1 VSESTY
7 DYIVVGLG
15 SAGAVLAA
23 KLSDEGYR
31 VLAVD
36 AGGSDIQPQVLLPAG
51 MMKMPKKNYWM
62 YQTEPDLTRNGRRD
76 IWASGKVLGG
86 GSAVNAMLWVRGH
99 RDDFDEWAKLG
110 ADGWDYEA
118 LLPLMR
124 EIETSP
130 DFHGPMRGTNGPQYV
145 SRVRLDHAVAA
156 KFVAGAQQTGY
167 PYNEDYNS
175 DESLGVAW
183 SQLSQRNGLRQ
194 TSARAFLH
202 PAARRNKN
210 LTILKN
216 ATVLKVITEG
226 DRATGIE
233 YRRRGV
239 VDRAH
244 VKREVILSAGA
255 VGTPALLL
263 RSGIGEAEAVRS
275 LGVPLVAD
283 VPGVGRNLQEHT
295 SIRLQYQVAERTLN
309 QEATPLGM
317 LRGAYQFLAHR
328 RGPAVAPL
336 ANAVLFGRLDGATHG
351 RPDYQVMFAPLSL
364 ALRPDGSTG
373 KQNVQLSKASVVSAL
388 LSLLHPRAR
397 GTVTVTSTDPAVL
410 PIIDLQYLSV
420 REDVSDTI
428 ESCRQVRRIFTD
440 GGPMSSI
447 VKVEDYPGAEV
458 QTDGEWRAF
467 LADKIQ
473 NCAHWAG
480 TARMGSLD
488 DAEVVVDAEL
498 RVRGIKG
505 IRVAD
510 ASVMPT
516 LPSGNTNAPALLI
529 GAKAADLVLGGHD

>member
-1 VSESTY
+1 MSESTF

-15 SAGAVLAA
+15 SAGAVLSA
-23 KLSDEGYR
+23 KLSDKGHR
-31 VLAVD
+31 VLAID
-36 AGGSDIQPQVLLPAG
+36 AGGSDIQPQILLPAG

-76 IWASGKVLGG
+76 LWASGKVLGG

-99 RDDFDEWAKLG
+99 RDDFDEWAELG

-124 EIETSP
+124 EIETST
-130 DFHGPMRGTNGPQYV
+130 DFHGPLRGTSGPQYV

-167 PYNEDYNS
+167 PYNDDYNA

-233 YRRRGV
+233 YRRLGV
-239 VDRAH
+239 VERAH
-244 VKREVILSAGA
+244 VNREVILSAGA

-263 RSGIGEAEAVRS
+263 RSGIGAPEAVRS

-295 SIRLQYQVAERTLN
+295 SIRLQYQVTQRTLN

-317 LRGAYQFLAHR
+317 VRGAYQFVVHR

-336 ANAVLFGRLDGATHG
+336 ANAVLFGRLDGATRG

-373 KQNVQLSKASVVSAL
+373 KQNVRLSKASVVSAL

-397 GTVTVTSTDPAVL
+397 GTVTVTSTDPDVL
-410 PIIDLQYLSV
+410 PIIDLQYLAV
-420 REDVSDTI
+420 RQDVTDTI
-428 ESCRQVRRIFTD
+428 ASCRQVRRIFTD

-447 VKVEDYPGAEV
+447 VKDEDYPGTEV
-458 QTDGEWRAF
+458 QTDDDWRAF

-480 TARMGSLD
+480 TARMGSLN

-498 RVRGIKG
+498 RVRGMKG
-505 IRVAD
+505 MRVAD

-529 GAKAADLVLGGHD
+529 GAKAADLVLGERD